1 MMKSPIEQLTE
12 NIGSLLP
19 GAMADDL
26 RRNIDAMVRSALDK
40 MNLVTREELEIQ
52 EQVLQRTREKLEQ
65 LHTKVADLENR
76 LKD

>member
-1 MMKSPIEQLTE
+1 MKSPIEQLAS
-12 NIGSLLP
+12 NITSLLP
-19 GAMADDL
+19 GAMADDA
-26 RRNIDAMVRSALDK
+26 RRNLNAMVRSALDK

-65 LHTKVADLENR
+65 LQARIVDLENR

>member
-1 MMKSPIEQLTE
+1 MKSPIEQLTE
-12 NIGSLLP
+12 NIGNLLP

-40 MNLVTREELEIQ
+40 MNLVTREELEVQ

-65 LHTKVADLENR
+65 LQSQVADLENR

>member
-1 MMKSPIEQLTE
+1 MKSPIEQLTD
-12 NIGSLLP
+12 NISSLLP
-19 GAMADDL
+19 ETMAADV

-65 LHTKVADLENR
+65 LQAQVADLENR
-76 LKD
+76 LKE

>member
-1 MMKSPIEQLTE
+1 MKSRIEQLTE
-12 NIGSLLP
+12 NIGNLLP

-26 RRNIDAMVRSALDK
+26 RRNIDAMVRSTLDK

-65 LHTKVADLENR
+65 LQTQVADLENR

>member
-1 MMKSPIEQLTE
+1 MKSHIEQLTE
-12 NIGSLLP
+12 NIGNLLP
-19 GAMADDL
+19 GTMADDL

-52 EQVLQRTREKLEQ
+52 EQVLQRTREKVEQ
-65 LHTKVADLENR
+65 LQTQVAELESR